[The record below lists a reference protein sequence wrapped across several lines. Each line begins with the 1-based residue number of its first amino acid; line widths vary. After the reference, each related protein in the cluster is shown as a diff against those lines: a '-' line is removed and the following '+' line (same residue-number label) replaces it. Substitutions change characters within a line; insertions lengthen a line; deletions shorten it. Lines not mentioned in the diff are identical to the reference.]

1 MFGGETML
9 FFNEE
14 LFNNKEQLNLFMAKI
29 QENIK
34 FNIKILSMHKSI
46 LLNYVLKIVD
56 EPILENSIDN
66 AEQTID
72 FLTKLQY
79 FLGLVDQNMEC
90 VEFLQSNYNK
100 LKIPFELSELQ
111 EYYNIYNEKISEINS
126 SQLELNNFFAETSKI
141 LSYKIPNKENKEHKE
156 NTEPK
161 ENKENKE
168 HKENTKQK
176 EQKIA
181 EEPPALT
188 NTDSNNSIENNDLS
202 YPENTLI
209 ISEISKTVLLPYKKS
224 ELDNLEDV
232 SVNKNDLIRKKYVV
246 PIEKYK
252 SPALSR
258 FREAFKLMRNIE
270 KKSMI
275 EAIDLGIE
283 LSLNSKLHP
292 AIISACRSLDE
303 LDIYLDYLD
312 SNQTDKFNC
321 FSIKFEI
328 APLLK

>member
-111 EYYNIYNEKISEINS
+111 EYYNIYNEKISEIYS

-141 LSYKIPNKENKEHKE
+141 LSYMIPNKEHKE

-161 ENKENKE
+161 ENKENNE
-168 HKENTKQK
+168 HKENTEQK

-181 EEPPALT
+181 EEPSALA
-188 NTDSNNSIENNDLS
+188 NTDSNNSIENNDLI

-232 SVNKNDLIRKKYVV
+232 SVNKNDLIREKYVV

-292 AIISACRSLDE
+292 AIISACRNLNE

-328 APLLK
+328 TPSLK

>member
-1 MFGGETML
+1 
-9 FFNEE
+9 
-14 LFNNKEQLNLFMAKI
+14 MAKI

-79 FLGLVDQNMEC
+79 FLGLVDQNIEC

-100 LKIPFELSELQ
+100 LKIPYEFYELQ
-111 EYYNIYNEKISEINS
+111 EYCNIYNAKLSEITS
-126 SQLELNNFFAETSKI
+126 AQLELNNFFAETSKI
-141 LSYKIPNKENKEHKE
+141 LSYRIPNKEHKE
-156 NTEPK
+156 NTE
-161 ENKENKE
+161 
-168 HKENTKQK
+168 QK

-181 EEPPALT
+181 EEPSALA
-188 NTDSNNSIENNDLS
+188 NTDSNNSIENNDLI

-232 SVNKNDLIRKKYVV
+232 SVNKNDLIREKYVV

-270 KKSMI
+270 KKSII

-292 AIISACRSLDE
+292 AIISACRNLNE

-328 APLLK
+328 TPSLK

>member
-1 MFGGETML
+1 ML

-111 EYYNIYNEKISEINS
+111 EYYNIYNEKISEIYS

-141 LSYKIPNKENKEHKE
+141 LSYMIPNKEHKE

-161 ENKENKE
+161 ENKENNE
-168 HKENTKQK
+168 HKENTEKK

-181 EEPPALT
+181 EEPSALA
-188 NTDSNNSIENNDLS
+188 NTDSNNSIENNDLI

-224 ELDNLEDV
+224 ELGNFEDV
-232 SVNKNDLIRKKYVV
+232 SVNKNDLIREKYVV

-292 AIISACRSLDE
+292 AIISACRNLNE

-328 APLLK
+328 TPSLK

>member
-1 MFGGETML
+1 ML

-100 LKIPFELSELQ
+100 LKIPFEISELQ

-141 LSYKIPNKENKEHKE
+141 LSYRIPNKEHKE
-156 NTEPK
+156 NTE
-161 ENKENKE
+161 
-168 HKENTKQK
+168 QK

-181 EEPPALT
+181 EEPSALA
-188 NTDSNNSIENNDLS
+188 NTDSNNSIENNDLI

-232 SVNKNDLIRKKYVV
+232 SVNKNDLIREKYVV
-246 PIEKYK
+246 SIEKYK

-292 AIISACRSLDE
+292 AIISACRNLNE

-328 APLLK
+328 TPSLK

>member
-1 MFGGETML
+1 M
-9 FFNEE
+9 
-14 LFNNKEQLNLFMAKI
+14 
-29 QENIK
+29 
-34 FNIKILSMHKSI
+34 
-46 LLNYVLKIVD
+46 
-56 EPILENSIDN
+56 
-66 AEQTID
+66 
-72 FLTKLQY
+72 
-79 FLGLVDQNMEC
+79 
-90 VEFLQSNYNK
+90 
-100 LKIPFELSELQ
+100 IP
-111 EYYNIYNEKISEINS
+111 
-126 SQLELNNFFAETSKI
+126 
-141 LSYKIPNKENKEHKE
+141 NKEHKE
-156 NTEPK
+156 NTELK
-161 ENKENKE
+161 ENKENNE
-168 HKENTKQK
+168 HKENTEQK

-181 EEPPALT
+181 EEPSALA
-188 NTDSNNSIENNDLS
+188 NTDSNNSIENNDLI

-232 SVNKNDLIRKKYVV
+232 SVNKNDLIREKYVV

-292 AIISACRSLDE
+292 AIISACRNLNE

-328 APLLK
+328 TPSLK

>member
-1 MFGGETML
+1 ML
-9 FFNEE
+9 YLNEE
-14 LFNNKEQLNLFMAKI
+14 LFNDKEQLNFFMSKI
-29 QENIK
+29 QEHIK
-34 FNIKILSMHKSI
+34 FNIKMLSIHKSI
-46 LLNYVLKIVD
+46 LLNYILKIVD
-56 EPILENSIDN
+56 EPNIENSIDT
-66 AEQTID
+66 AEQIID
-72 FLTKLQY
+72 FLSKLQY
-79 FLGLVDQNMEC
+79 FLGLVDQNMER
-90 VEFLQSNYNK
+90 VEFLQNYYNK
-100 LKIPFELSELQ
+100 LKIPYELSELQ
-111 EYYNIYNEKISEINS
+111 EYYNIYNTKISEIAS
-126 SQLELNNFFAETSKI
+126 SQLELNNFFAEASKI
-141 LSYKIPNKENKEHKE
+141 LSYKIPNKENKE
-156 NTEPK
+156 NTEK
-161 ENKENKE
+161 
-168 HKENTKQK
+168 K

-181 EEPPALT
+181 EEPPVLT

-246 PIEKYK
+246 PIENYK

-270 KKSMI
+270 KRSVI

-292 AIISACRSLDE
+292 AIISACRNLNE

-312 SNQTDKFNC
+312 NNQTDKFNC

-328 APLLK
+328 TPLLK

>member
-1 MFGGETML
+1 ML
-9 FFNEE
+9 YLNEE
-14 LFNNKEQLNLFMAKI
+14 LFNDKEQLNFFMSKI

-34 FNIKILSMHKSI
+34 FNIKMLSIHKSI
-46 LLNYVLKIVD
+46 LLNYVLKVVD
-56 EPILENSIDN
+56 EPNIENSIDN

-72 FLTKLQY
+72 FLSKLQY

-90 VEFLQSNYNK
+90 VEFLQNYYNK
-100 LKIPFELSELQ
+100 LKIPYELNELQ
-111 EYYNIYNEKISEINS
+111 EYYNIYNEKISEIAS
-126 SQLELNNFFAETSKI
+126 SQLELNNFFAEASNI
-141 LSYKIPNKENKEHKE
+141 LSYMIPNKVN
-156 NTEPK
+156 
-161 ENKENKE
+161 
-168 HKENTKQK
+168 K
-176 EQKIA
+176 EQKEA
-181 EEPPALT
+181 DETHVTT
-188 NTDSNNSIENNDLS
+188 NADSNSCIKDNDIS

-209 ISEISKTVLLPYKKS
+209 ISEISKTVLLPYRKS
-224 ELDNLEDV
+224 ELDYLEDV

-246 PIEKYK
+246 PIENYK

-270 KKSMI
+270 KKSVI

-292 AIISACRSLDE
+292 AIISACRNLDE

-328 APLLK
+328 APLSK

>member
-1 MFGGETML
+1 MFGGETLL

-79 FLGLVDQNMEC
+79 FLGLVNQNTEC

-141 LSYKIPNKENKEHKE
+141 LSYMIPNKEHKE
-156 NTEPK
+156 NTE
-161 ENKENKE
+161 
-168 HKENTKQK
+168 QK

-181 EEPPALT
+181 EEPSALA
-188 NTDSNNSIENNDLS
+188 NTDSNNSIENNDLI

-232 SVNKNDLIRKKYVV
+232 SVNKNDLIREKYVV

-292 AIISACRSLDE
+292 AIISACRNLNE

-328 APLLK
+328 TPSLK

>member
-1 MFGGETML
+1 ML

-111 EYYNIYNEKISEINS
+111 EYYNIYNEKISEIYS

-141 LSYKIPNKENKEHKE
+141 LSYMIPNKEHKE

-161 ENKENKE
+161 ENKENNE
-168 HKENTKQK
+168 HKENTEQK

-181 EEPPALT
+181 EEPSALA
-188 NTDSNNSIENNDLS
+188 NTDSNNSIENNDLI

-232 SVNKNDLIRKKYVV
+232 SVNKNDLIREKYVV

-292 AIISACRSLDE
+292 AIISACRNLNE

-328 APLLK
+328 TPSLK

>member
-141 LSYKIPNKENKEHKE
+141 LSYMIPNKEHKE
-156 NTEPK
+156 NTE
-161 ENKENKE
+161 
-168 HKENTKQK
+168 QK

-181 EEPPALT
+181 EEPSALA
-188 NTDSNNSIENNDLS
+188 NTDSNNSIENNDLI

-232 SVNKNDLIRKKYVV
+232 SVNKNDLIREKYVV

-283 LSLNSKLHP
+283 LSLNTKLHP
-292 AIISACRSLDE
+292 AIISACRNLNE
-303 LDIYLDYLD
+303 LDIYLDY
-312 SNQTDKFNC
+312 
-321 FSIKFEI
+321 
-328 APLLK
+328 

>member
-79 FLGLVDQNMEC
+79 FLGLVNQNTEC

-126 SQLELNNFFAETSKI
+126 SQLELNNFFAETSKV
-141 LSYKIPNKENKEHKE
+141 LSYMIPNKEHKE
-156 NTEPK
+156 NTE
-161 ENKENKE
+161 
-168 HKENTKQK
+168 QK

-181 EEPPALT
+181 EEPSALA
-188 NTDSNNSIENNDLS
+188 NTDSNNSIENNDLI

-232 SVNKNDLIRKKYVV
+232 SVNKNDLIREKYVV

-292 AIISACRSLDE
+292 AIISACRNLNE

-328 APLLK
+328 TPSLK

>member
-1 MFGGETML
+1 ML

-79 FLGLVDQNMEC
+79 FLGLVNQNTEC

-126 SQLELNNFFAETSKI
+126 SQLELNNFFAETSKV
-141 LSYKIPNKENKEHKE
+141 LSYMIPNKEHKE
-156 NTEPK
+156 NTE
-161 ENKENKE
+161 
-168 HKENTKQK
+168 QK

-181 EEPPALT
+181 EEPSALA
-188 NTDSNNSIENNDLS
+188 NTDSNNSIENNDLI

-232 SVNKNDLIRKKYVV
+232 SVNKNDVIREKYVV

-292 AIISACRSLDE
+292 AIISACRNLNE

-328 APLLK
+328 TPSLK

>member
-100 LKIPFELSELQ
+100 LKIPFEISELQ

-141 LSYKIPNKENKEHKE
+141 LSYRIPNKEHKE
-156 NTEPK
+156 NTE
-161 ENKENKE
+161 
-168 HKENTKQK
+168 QK

-181 EEPPALT
+181 EEPSALA
-188 NTDSNNSIENNDLS
+188 NTDSNNSIENNDLI

-209 ISEISKTVLLPYKKS
+209 ISEISKTVLLPYKKR
-224 ELDNLEDV
+224 NLITL
-232 SVNKNDLIRKKYVV
+232 KMY
-246 PIEKYK
+246 
-252 SPALSR
+252 
-258 FREAFKLMRNIE
+258 
-270 KKSMI
+270 
-275 EAIDLGIE
+275 
-283 LSLNSKLHP
+283 
-292 AIISACRSLDE
+292 
-303 LDIYLDYLD
+303 
-312 SNQTDKFNC
+312 Q
-321 FSIKFEI
+321 SIKMI
-328 APLLK
+328 

>member
-1 MFGGETML
+1 ML

-79 FLGLVDQNMEC
+79 FLGLVNQNTEC

-100 LKIPFELSELQ
+100 LKIPFEISELQ

-126 SQLELNNFFAETSKI
+126 SQLELNNFFAETSKV
-141 LSYKIPNKENKEHKE
+141 LSYMIPNKEHKE
-156 NTEPK
+156 NTE
-161 ENKENKE
+161 
-168 HKENTKQK
+168 QK

-181 EEPPALT
+181 EEPSALA
-188 NTDSNNSIENNDLS
+188 NTDSNNSIENNDLI

-232 SVNKNDLIRKKYVV
+232 SVNKNDLIREKYVV

-292 AIISACRSLDE
+292 AIISACRNLNE

-328 APLLK
+328 TPSLK

>member
-100 LKIPFELSELQ
+100 LKIPFEISELQ

-141 LSYKIPNKENKEHKE
+141 LSYMIPNKEHKE
-156 NTEPK
+156 NTE
-161 ENKENKE
+161 
-168 HKENTKQK
+168 QK

-181 EEPPALT
+181 EEPSALA
-188 NTDSNNSIENNDLS
+188 NTDSNNSIENNDLI

-232 SVNKNDLIRKKYVV
+232 SVNKNDLIREKYVV

-292 AIISACRSLDE
+292 AIISACRNLNE

-328 APLLK
+328 TPLLK

>member
-141 LSYKIPNKENKEHKE
+141 LSYMIPNKEHKE

-161 ENKENKE
+161 ENNENNE
-168 HKENTKQK
+168 HKENTEQK

-181 EEPPALT
+181 EEPSALA
-188 NTDSNNSIENNDLS
+188 NTDSNNSIENNDLI

-232 SVNKNDLIRKKYVV
+232 SVNKNDLIREKYVV

-292 AIISACRSLDE
+292 AIISACRNLNE

-328 APLLK
+328 TPSLK

>member
-79 FLGLVDQNMEC
+79 FLGLVNQNTEC

-126 SQLELNNFFAETSKI
+126 SQLELNNFFAETSKV
-141 LSYKIPNKENKEHKE
+141 LSYMIPNKEHKE
-156 NTEPK
+156 NTE
-161 ENKENKE
+161 
-168 HKENTKQK
+168 QK

-181 EEPPALT
+181 EEPSALA
-188 NTDSNNSIENNDLS
+188 NTDSNNRIENNDLI

-232 SVNKNDLIRKKYVV
+232 SVNKNDLIREKYVV

-292 AIISACRSLDE
+292 AIISACRNLNE

-328 APLLK
+328 TPSLK

>member
-141 LSYKIPNKENKEHKE
+141 LSYMIPNKEHKE
-156 NTEPK
+156 NTE
-161 ENKENKE
+161 
-168 HKENTKQK
+168 QK

-181 EEPPALT
+181 EEPSALA
-188 NTDSNNSIENNDLS
+188 NTDSNNSIENNDLI

-232 SVNKNDLIRKKYVV
+232 SVNKNDLIREKYVV

-292 AIISACRSLDE
+292 AIISACRNLNE

-328 APLLK
+328 TPSLK

>member
-1 MFGGETML
+1 ML

-29 QENIK
+29 QEDIK

-46 LLNYVLKIVD
+46 LLNYVLKIVA
-56 EPILENSIDN
+56 EPNSEDSIDN
-66 AEQTID
+66 SEQTID
-72 FLTKLQY
+72 FLSKLKD
-79 FLGLVDQNMEC
+79 FLTLVKQNIEYM
-90 VEFLQSNYNK
+90 EFLQENYNK
-100 LKIPFELSELQ
+100 LKIPYELYELQ
-111 EYYNIYNEKISEINS
+111 EYCNIYNAKLSEITS
-126 SQLELNNFFAETSKI
+126 AQLELNNFFAETSKI
-141 LSYKIPNKENKEHKE
+141 LSYKIPNKEN
-156 NTEPK
+156 TEPK
-161 ENKENKE
+161 E
-168 HKENTKQK
+168 QK

-181 EEPPALT
+181 EEPPVLT
-188 NTDSNNSIENNDLS
+188 STDSNNSTENNDLS

-224 ELDNLEDV
+224 DLDNLNDKLID
-232 SVNKNDLIRKKYVV
+232 KNDFIKKKYIV
-246 PIEKYK
+246 PIEKYN
-252 SPALSR
+252 SPILSR

-270 KKSMI
+270 KKSII

-312 SNQTDKFNC
+312 NNQTDKFDC
-321 FSIKFEI
+321 FYIKFEI

>member
-1 MFGGETML
+1 ML

-79 FLGLVDQNMEC
+79 FLGLVNQNTEC

-141 LSYKIPNKENKEHKE
+141 LSYMIPNKEHKE

-161 ENKENKE
+161 ENKENNE
-168 HKENTKQK
+168 HKENTEKK

-181 EEPPALT
+181 EEPSALA
-188 NTDSNNSIENNDLS
+188 NTDSNNSIENNDLI

-224 ELDNLEDV
+224 ELGNFEDV
-232 SVNKNDLIRKKYVV
+232 SVNKNDLIREKYVV

-292 AIISACRSLDE
+292 AIISACRNLNE

-328 APLLK
+328 TPSLK

>member
-1 MFGGETML
+1 ML
-9 FFNEE
+9 YLNEE
-14 LFNNKEQLNLFMAKI
+14 LFNNKEQLDFFMSKI
-29 QENIK
+29 QEHIK
-34 FNIKILSMHKSI
+34 FNIKMLSIHKTI

-56 EPILENSIDN
+56 EPNIENSIDN

-72 FLTKLQY
+72 FLSKLQH
-79 FLGLVDQNMEC
+79 FLTLVDQNMEC
-90 VEFLQSNYNK
+90 IEFLQDNYNK
-100 LKIPFELSELQ
+100 LKIPYELSELQ
-111 EYYNIYNEKISEINS
+111 EYYNIYDAKISEIAS
-126 SQLELNNFFAETSKI
+126 SQLELNSFFAEASKI
-141 LSYKIPNKENKEHKE
+141 LSYTIPNKENKE
-156 NTEPK
+156 N
-161 ENKENKE
+161 
-168 HKENTKQK
+168 K
-176 EQKIA
+176 EQKET
-181 EEPPALT
+181 EEMHVSP
-188 NTDSNNSIENNDLS
+188 NTDSNSCIKNDDVS

-209 ISEISKTVLLPYKKS
+209 ISEISRMVLLPYKKS

-232 SVNKNDLIRKKYVV
+232 SVDKNDLIRKKYVV

-252 SPALSR
+252 SPVLSR

-270 KKSMI
+270 KKSII

-292 AIISACRSLDE
+292 AIISACRNLNE

-328 APLLK
+328 TPL

>member
-1 MFGGETML
+1 ML

-79 FLGLVDQNMEC
+79 FLGLVNQNTEC

-141 LSYKIPNKENKEHKE
+141 LSYMIPNKEHKE
-156 NTEPK
+156 NTE
-161 ENKENKE
+161 
-168 HKENTKQK
+168 QK

-181 EEPPALT
+181 EEPSALA
-188 NTDSNNSIENNDLS
+188 NTDSNNSIENNDLI

-270 KKSMI
+270 KKSII
-275 EAIDLGIE
+275 EAIDLGVE

-292 AIISACRSLDE
+292 AIISACRNLNE

-328 APLLK
+328 TPSLK

>member
-1 MFGGETML
+1 ML
-9 FFNEE
+9 YLNEE
-14 LFNNKEQLNLFMAKI
+14 LFNNKEQLNFFMSKI
-29 QENIK
+29 QEHIK
-34 FNIKILSMHKSI
+34 FNIKMLSIHKSI

-56 EPILENSIDN
+56 ELNIDDSIDN
-66 AEQTID
+66 IEQIID
-72 FLTKLQY
+72 FLSKLQY
-79 FLGLVDQNMEC
+79 FLALVDQNMEC
-90 VEFLQSNYNK
+90 AEFLQNYYNK
-100 LKIPFELSELQ
+100 LKIPYELSELQ
-111 EYYNIYNEKISEINS
+111 EYYNIYDAKISEITS
-126 SQLELNNFFAETSKI
+126 SQLELNNFFAEASKI
-141 LSYKIPNKENKEHKE
+141 LSYVLPNKENKD
-156 NTEPK
+156 
-161 ENKENKE
+161 NKEDTESEDN
-168 HKENTKQK
+168 K
-176 EQKIA
+176 EQK
-181 EEPPALT
+181 ETDET
-188 NTDSNNSIENNDLS
+188 HVSSNTDSNSCIKNNDIS

-224 ELDNLEDV
+224 ELDSPEDA
-232 SVNKNDLIRKKYVV
+232 SVDKNDLIRKKYVV

-270 KKSMI
+270 KKSII
-275 EAIDLGIE
+275 EAIDLGLE

>member
-1 MFGGETML
+1 ML

-141 LSYKIPNKENKEHKE
+141 LSYMIPNKEHKE

-161 ENKENKE
+161 ENNENNE
-168 HKENTKQK
+168 HKENTEQK

-181 EEPPALT
+181 EEPSALA
-188 NTDSNNSIENNDLS
+188 NTDSNNSIENNDLI

-232 SVNKNDLIRKKYVV
+232 SVNKNDLIREKYVV

-292 AIISACRSLDE
+292 AIISACRNLNE

-328 APLLK
+328 TPSLK

>member
-1 MFGGETML
+1 ML

-111 EYYNIYNEKISEINS
+111 EYYNIYNEKISEIYS

-141 LSYKIPNKENKEHKE
+141 LSYMIPNKEHKE

-161 ENKENKE
+161 ENKENNE
-168 HKENTKQK
+168 HKENTEQK

-181 EEPPALT
+181 EEPSALA
-188 NTDSNNSIENNDLS
+188 NTDSNNSIENNDLI

-224 ELDNLEDV
+224 ELGNFEDV
-232 SVNKNDLIRKKYVV
+232 SVNKNDLIREKYVV

-292 AIISACRSLDE
+292 AIISACRNLNE

-328 APLLK
+328 TPLLK

>member
-1 MFGGETML
+1 ML
-9 FFNEE
+9 YLNEE
-14 LFNNKEQLNLFMAKI
+14 LFNNKEQLKVFMSKI

-34 FNIKILSMHKSI
+34 FNIKMLSIHKSI

-56 EPILENSIDN
+56 EPNIGDFTDNID
-66 AEQTID
+66 QTID
-72 FLTKLQY
+72 FLSKLKY
-79 FLGLVDQNMEC
+79 FLALVAQNMEC
-90 VEFLQSNYNK
+90 VEFLQNYYNK
-100 LKIPFELSELQ
+100 LKIPYELIELQ
-111 EYYNIYNEKISEINS
+111 EYYNIYNAKISKITS
-126 SQLELNNFFAETSKI
+126 SQLELNNFFAEASKF
-141 LSYKIPNKENKEHKE
+141 LSFMIPNKENKEQKGTDKTHVSP
-156 NTEPK
+156 NTYS
-161 ENKENKE
+161 NSC
-168 HKENTKQK
+168 TK
-176 EQKIA
+176 
-181 EEPPALT
+181 
-188 NTDSNNSIENNDLS
+188 SNDVS

-224 ELDNLEDV
+224 EFDNLEDV

-270 KKSMI
+270 KKSII

-292 AIISACRSLDE
+292 AIISACRNLNE

-312 SNQTDKFNC
+312 NNQTDKFNC

>member
-126 SQLELNNFFAETSKI
+126 SQLELNNFFAETSKV
-141 LSYKIPNKENKEHKE
+141 LSYMIPNKEHKE
-156 NTEPK
+156 NTE
-161 ENKENKE
+161 
-168 HKENTKQK
+168 QK

-181 EEPPALT
+181 EEPSALA
-188 NTDSNNSIENNDLS
+188 NTDSNNSIENNDLI

-232 SVNKNDLIRKKYVV
+232 SVNKNDLIREKYVV

-292 AIISACRSLDE
+292 AIISACRNLNE

-328 APLLK
+328 TPSLK

>member
-1 MFGGETML
+1 ML
-9 FFNEE
+9 YLNEE
-14 LFNNKEQLNLFMAKI
+14 LFNDKEQLNFFMSKI
-29 QENIK
+29 QEHIK
-34 FNIKILSMHKSI
+34 FNIKMLSIHKSI
-46 LLNYVLKIVD
+46 LLNYILKIVD
-56 EPILENSIDN
+56 EPNIENSIDT
-66 AEQTID
+66 AEQIID
-72 FLTKLQY
+72 FLSKLQY
-79 FLGLVDQNMEC
+79 FLGLVDQNMER
-90 VEFLQSNYNK
+90 VEFLQNYYNK
-100 LKIPFELSELQ
+100 LKIPYELSELQ
-111 EYYNIYNEKISEINS
+111 EYYNIYNTKISEIAS
-126 SQLELNNFFAETSKI
+126 SQLELNNFFAEASKI
-141 LSYKIPNKENKEHKE
+141 LSYKIPNKENKE
-156 NTEPK
+156 NTEK
-161 ENKENKE
+161 
-168 HKENTKQK
+168 K

-181 EEPPALT
+181 EEPPVLT

-232 SVNKNDLIRKKYVV
+232 SVNKNDLIREKYVV

-292 AIISACRSLDE
+292 AIISACRNLNE

-312 SNQTDKFNC
+312 NNQTDKFNC

-328 APLLK
+328 TPLLK

>member
-141 LSYKIPNKENKEHKE
+141 LSYMIPNKEHKE
-156 NTEPK
+156 NTELK
-161 ENKENKE
+161 ENKENNE
-168 HKENTKQK
+168 HKENTEQK

-181 EEPPALT
+181 EEPSALA
-188 NTDSNNSIENNDLS
+188 NTDSNNSIENNDLI

-232 SVNKNDLIRKKYVV
+232 SVNKNDLIREKYVV

-292 AIISACRSLDE
+292 AIISACRNLNE

-328 APLLK
+328 TPSLK

>member
-1 MFGGETML
+1 ML

-29 QENIK
+29 HENIK

-100 LKIPFELSELQ
+100 LKIPFEISELQ

-141 LSYKIPNKENKEHKE
+141 LSYRIPNKEHKE
-156 NTEPK
+156 NTE
-161 ENKENKE
+161 
-168 HKENTKQK
+168 QK

-181 EEPPALT
+181 EEPSALA
-188 NTDSNNSIENNDLS
+188 NTDSNNSIENNDLI

-232 SVNKNDLIRKKYVV
+232 SVNKNDLIREKYVV

-292 AIISACRSLDE
+292 AIISACRNLNE

-328 APLLK
+328 TPSLK

>member
-1 MFGGETML
+1 ML

-126 SQLELNNFFAETSKI
+126 SQLELNNFFAETSKV
-141 LSYKIPNKENKEHKE
+141 LSYMIPNKEHKE
-156 NTEPK
+156 NTE
-161 ENKENKE
+161 
-168 HKENTKQK
+168 QK

-181 EEPPALT
+181 EEPSALA
-188 NTDSNNSIENNDLS
+188 NTDSNNSIENNDLI

-232 SVNKNDLIRKKYVV
+232 SVNKNDLIREKYVV

-292 AIISACRSLDE
+292 AIISACRNLNE

-328 APLLK
+328 TPSLK

>member
-79 FLGLVDQNMEC
+79 FLGLVDQNIEC

-126 SQLELNNFFAETSKI
+126 SQLELNNFFAETSKV
-141 LSYKIPNKENKEHKE
+141 LSYMIPNKEHKE
-156 NTEPK
+156 NTE
-161 ENKENKE
+161 
-168 HKENTKQK
+168 QK

-181 EEPPALT
+181 EEPSALA
-188 NTDSNNSIENNDLS
+188 NTDSNNSIENNDLI

-232 SVNKNDLIRKKYVV
+232 SVNKNDLIREKYVV

-292 AIISACRSLDE
+292 AIISACRNLNE

-328 APLLK
+328 TPSLK

>member
-111 EYYNIYNEKISEINS
+111 EYYNIYNKKISEINS

-141 LSYKIPNKENKEHKE
+141 LSYMIPNKEHKE

-161 ENKENKE
+161 ENKENNE
-168 HKENTKQK
+168 HKENTEQK

-181 EEPPALT
+181 EEPSALA
-188 NTDSNNSIENNDLS
+188 NTDSNNSIENNDLI

-232 SVNKNDLIRKKYVV
+232 SVNKNDLIREKYVV

-292 AIISACRSLDE
+292 AIISACRNLNE

-328 APLLK
+328 TPSLK

>member
-111 EYYNIYNEKISEINS
+111 EYYNIYNEKISEIYS

-141 LSYKIPNKENKEHKE
+141 LSYMIPNKEHKE

-161 ENKENKE
+161 ENKENNE
-168 HKENTKQK
+168 HKENTEQK

-181 EEPPALT
+181 EEPSALA
-188 NTDSNNSIENNDLS
+188 NTDSNNSIENNDLI

-224 ELDNLEDV
+224 ELGNFEDV
-232 SVNKNDLIRKKYVV
+232 SVNKNDLIREKYVV

-292 AIISACRSLDE
+292 AIISACRNLNE

-328 APLLK
+328 TPLLK

>member
-1 MFGGETML
+1 ML

-141 LSYKIPNKENKEHKE
+141 LSYMIPNKEHKE

-161 ENKENKE
+161 ENKENNE
-168 HKENTKQK
+168 HKENTEQK

-181 EEPPALT
+181 EEPSALA
-188 NTDSNNSIENNDLS
+188 NTDSNNSIENNDLI

-232 SVNKNDLIRKKYVV
+232 SVNKNDLIREKYVV

-292 AIISACRSLDE
+292 AIISACRNLNE

-328 APLLK
+328 TPL

>member
-1 MFGGETML
+1 ML

-79 FLGLVDQNMEC
+79 FLGLVNQNTEC

-126 SQLELNNFFAETSKI
+126 SQLELNNFFAETSKV
-141 LSYKIPNKENKEHKE
+141 LSYMIPNKEHKE

-161 ENKENKE
+161 ENKENNE
-168 HKENTKQK
+168 HKENTEQK

-181 EEPPALT
+181 EEPSALA
-188 NTDSNNSIENNDLS
+188 NTDSNNSIENNDLI

-232 SVNKNDLIRKKYVV
+232 SVNKNDLIREKYVV

-292 AIISACRSLDE
+292 AIISACRNLNE

-328 APLLK
+328 TPSLK